1 MPLEPGQIQVRDLVM
16 DDGTTTPYMVLS
28 FNPWNRQ
35 IRASGEGEN
44 PWGHGG
50 YSGAEWLDIAVVNMD
65 IHVIG
70 VSDSDWMT
78 KQFALMQAFAPVE
91 TGPDVE
97 LRWMVGDTEYMMRG
111 RPRMLNPTVRNIQSG
126 EITSSASF
134 VCLDPLIYSG
144 ELHEA
149 PLGLPRWSGG
159 LAVPVEVPV
168 SLDAELSDGVTT
180 ITNAGMR
187 TARVLLRFDGPVS
200 RPAVTLAGA
209 TLALDLDI
217 PAGHWVDVDTLDR
230 TVLYD
235 GHISRLQDAR
245 GSWPVLPPGSHE
257 LRFTARRFDPDA
269 ALTVRWR
276 DTY

>member
-1 MPLEPGQIQVRDLVM
+1 MESLQVQVGDLPM
-16 DDGTTTPYMVLS
+16 GHGTSYVVTD
-28 FNPWNRQ
+28 FNPWNRTV
-35 IRASGEGEN
+35 RASGEGDN

-50 YSGAEWLDIAVVNMD
+50 YSGAEWLATAVVNMG

-70 VSDSDWMT
+70 ENEADWMT
-78 KQFALMQAFAPVE
+78 KHFALMQAFAPVE

-97 LRWMVGDTEYMMRG
+97 LHWAIGDIEYMMRG
-111 RPRMLNPTVRNIQSG
+111 RPRMLNPRVRNMRTG
-126 EITSSASF
+126 KVLASASF
-134 VCLDPLIYSG
+134 VALDPLIYSA
-144 ELHEA
+144 ELHEVT
-149 PLGLPRWSGG
+149 LGLPRWSGG
-159 LAVPVEVPV
+159 LEVPVKVPV
-168 SLDAELSDGVTT
+168 SLDATLSDGVATV
-180 ITNAGMR
+180 TNAGMR

-235 GHISRLQDAR
+235 GHISRLMDAR

>member
-1 MPLEPGQIQVRDLVM
+1 MPLEPEQIQVRDLVM
-16 DDGTTTPYMVLS
+16 GEGTDYIVS
-28 FNPWNRQ
+28 AFNPWNRQ
-35 IRASGEGEN
+35 TRMSGEGPN

-50 YSGAEWLDIAVVNMD
+50 YSGAEWLDVAVVNMG
-65 IHVIG
+65 IHTVG
-70 VSDSDWMT
+70 ENETDWWA
-78 KQFALMQAFAPVE
+78 KHSALMEAFAPVE

-97 LRWMVGDTEYMMRG
+97 LRWALGTTEYMMRG
-111 RPRMLNPTVRNIQSG
+111 RPRMLNPQVQNIRSG

-134 VCLDPLIYSG
+134 VALDPLIYSG
-144 ELHEA
+144 ELHEVT
-149 PLGLPRWSGG
+149 LGLPTWSGG
-159 LAVPVEVPV
+159 LIVPVAVPVV
-168 SLDAELSDGVTT
+168 LDAVMSDGVATV
-180 ITNAGMR
+180 TNAGMR

-209 TLALDLDI
+209 TLSLDLDI

-235 GHISRLQDAR
+235 GHISRLMDAR